1 MTATIRRLQEQM
13 EKFPHNKRMLVVCK
27 ELIDRRKKFLRHL
40 RCWDYKRF
48 EWVLEKLDLVYKAY
62 PSEYHWITRKESLVK
77 LTNIHCESIQNERLT
92 EYRRQLEAQQMEFLE
107 KKLQNLE
114 FIRQEQLD
122 CNVAVTVSPDDIK
135 TVRDKYNEL
144 KQKQSVA

>member
-1 MTATIRRLQEQM
+1 MTATIRSLQERM
-13 EKFPHNKRMLVVCK
+13 DKFPRNKRMLVVCK

-40 RCWDYKRF
+40 RRWDYKRF

-77 LTNIHCESIQNERLT
+77 LSNIHCENIRNERLAHYRT
-92 EYRRQLEAQQMEFLE
+92 ELEAQQLEFLE
-107 KKLQNLE
+107 KKLKNLE

-122 CNVAVTVSPDDIK
+122 CSVSVTVSLDDIK
-135 TVRDKYNEL
+135 AVRDKYNQVKH
-144 KQKQSVA
+144 KQTV